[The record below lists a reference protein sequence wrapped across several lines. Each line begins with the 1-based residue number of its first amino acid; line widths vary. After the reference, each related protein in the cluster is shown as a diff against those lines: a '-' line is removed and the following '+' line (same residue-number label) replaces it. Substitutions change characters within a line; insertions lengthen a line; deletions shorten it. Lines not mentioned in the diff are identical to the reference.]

1 MSKFKKIRPEDT
13 IAAEAKRAR
22 NRNLL
27 RVMCAVLVLAVTVT
41 AVVYFVPRKNGSFGL
56 EQTRAYFEV
65 RSFFKALASD
75 DWDGAAEKVW
85 FFDDAENIGNGTEL
99 SEEDA
104 EKVWKKRVE
113 EQKNGE
119 YANYLVDFSEL
130 KVYKKDGELY
140 ADVRLHLRER
150 GVATYRK
157 TTVRLNDGG
166 IYTVADYPPEQLN
179 SLESALSGY
188 VGDR

>member
-13 IAAEAKRAR
+13 ASAEAKRAR
-22 NRNLL
+22 NRNIL
-27 RVMCAVLVLAVTVT
+27 RVMCAVLVLAVAVT

-104 EKVWKKRVE
+104 EKV
-113 EQKNGE
+113 
-119 YANYLVDFSEL
+119 
-130 KVYKKDGELY
+130 
-140 ADVRLHLRER
+140 
-150 GVATYRK
+150 
-157 TTVRLNDGG
+157 
-166 IYTVADYPPEQLN
+166 
-179 SLESALSGY
+179 
-188 VGDR
+188 

>member
-1 MSKFKKIRPEDT
+1 MKTCEQIQEDKTRGHRFRRSKESEEQKYSARYVRGSRPRGRRYRRR
-13 IAAEAKRAR
+13 I
-22 NRNLL
+22 L
-27 RVMCAVLVLAVTVT
+27 R
-41 AVVYFVPRKNGSFGL
+41 S
-56 EQTRAYFEV
+56 ETRAYFEV